1 MSDQTPAET
10 SSDQPVDAPDLF
22 QMLTN
27 DYERQIANI
36 VGELRRTADRIE
48 RLVTPGPNQKNPGFG
63 NAASMVVSDITNLI
77 PNLGMSGLV
86 RAAAAAD
93 VALLHERAKTPL

>member
-1 MSDQTPAET
+1 MSDQNPTATPAPE
-10 SSDQPVDAPDLF
+10 PVDAPDLF
-22 QMLTN
+22 QMVVN
-27 DYERQIANI
+27 DYERQIEGI
-36 VGELRRTADRIE
+36 VQELRRTADRIE
-48 RLVTPGPNQKNPGFG
+48 AQRTPPPNQKNPGFG
-63 NAASMVVSDITNLI
+63 NAASMVVSDLTNLF